1 MLILVLLIALILTPM
16 GVNAQQEKD
25 TLSASTLSWTLEE
38 SIKYALEHNLTVK
51 QAGLDQEN
59 ATLNYEQSKYERL
72 PGISGSVSQRWSNGS
87 TIDPIT
93 SIFINQKSS
102 STSLGINSNVTLFNG
117 FQISNTIRQN
127 ALLAEQSEFLLEE
140 TKNSIQL
147 SVMEAYIQAL
157 YSKEAVA
164 IAETQLASSAK
175 ELEQAK
181 GLFEGRSLTLKDLND
196 IQSQHAN
203 NQYNLINTR
212 AGYQQ
217 QLLTLKQ
224 LLELDGSVNLE
235 LVAPADEFAS
245 DHMLSDTE
253 DIYNTALQ
261 FLPEVSAS
269 RTNIKISGTSLDI
282 AKAGLYPSLSLSGS
296 VSSGYTKAM
305 GLSFTDQIDGNFSQS
320 LGLSLSVPIFN
331 KRATSTN
338 IQQAKIGIKQ
348 AELNY
353 ETTRKEVYRKIETA
367 WLNAT
372 SYKEQMAAAEISRE
386 AARSSYDLARAQFNV
401 GELTATELIVA
412 QTALNTAELNYLQA
426 RYLTLLYAGLIEF
439 YQGKPI
445 TL

>member
-1 MLILVLLIALILTPM
+1 M
-16 GVNAQQEKD
+16 
-25 TLSASTLSWTLEE
+25 
-38 SIKYALEHNLTVK
+38 
-51 QAGLDQEN
+51 
-59 ATLNYEQSKYERL
+59 
-72 PGISGSVSQRWSNGS
+72 
-87 TIDPIT
+87 
-93 SIFINQKSS
+93 
-102 STSLGINSNVTLFNG
+102 
-117 FQISNTIRQN
+117 
-127 ALLAEQSEFLLEE
+127 
-140 TKNSIQL
+140 
-147 SVMEAYIQAL
+147 
-157 YSKEAVA
+157 
-164 IAETQLASSAK
+164 
-175 ELEQAK
+175 
-181 GLFEGRSLTLKDLND
+181 
-196 IQSQHAN
+196 
-203 NQYNLINTR
+203 
-212 AGYQQ
+212 
-217 QLLTLKQ
+217 
-224 LLELDGSVNLE
+224 
-235 LVAPADEFAS
+235 
-245 DHMLSDTE
+245 
-253 DIYNTALQ
+253 
-261 FLPEVSAS
+261 
-269 RTNIKISGTSLDI
+269 
-282 AKAGLYPSLSLSGS
+282 
-296 VSSGYTKAM
+296 SSGYTKAM